1 MINATILQ
9 IIRLLAQI
17 ILGSGALDRI
27 IARVQWWQ
35 KRVFPPELSQESVN
49 AVKRNGVL
57 ADIDTIDM
65 GLSESKKRLGIELAL
80 QVVKKTDQG
89 AA

>member
-17 ILGSGALDRI
+17 ILGSGVLDRI

-49 AVKRNGVL
+49 AVKRHGVL

-89 AA
+89 SA

>member
-27 IARVQWWQ
+27 IARVRWWQ

-65 GLSESKKRLGIELAL
+65 GLSESKKRLGVELAL

>member
-27 IARVQWWQ
+27 IARVRWWQ